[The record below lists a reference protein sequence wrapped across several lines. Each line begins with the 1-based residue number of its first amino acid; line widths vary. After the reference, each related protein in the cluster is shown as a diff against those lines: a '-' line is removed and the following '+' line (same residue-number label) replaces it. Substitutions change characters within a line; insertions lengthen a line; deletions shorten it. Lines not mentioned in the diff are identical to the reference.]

1 MINTVIVAIDGPA
14 GAGKST
20 IAKLLAKKLEFQY
33 LDTGAMYRSLT
44 LKAIRAG
51 IGLEDEESLVAL
63 ARQTVIDLKGDV
75 QKGLRVF
82 LDGEDVSEA
91 IRTPEVTGKT
101 FYIARAPR
109 VRGIMVEWQRTIGSR
124 SNVVME
130 GRDIGT
136 VVFPHAQHKFYLDAS
151 VEERA
156 RRRHKE
162 FQEKGKDISLE
173 QVMEDVRSRD
183 ESDFTRSVGP
193 LKKAVDAIIIDSTSM
208 TIEQVVETMAGYVKR
223 EQ

>member
-1 MINTVIVAIDGPA
+1 MKNTVIVAIDGPA

-63 ARQTVIDLKGDV
+63 ARQTVIDLKGDA
-75 QKGLRVF
+75 QQGLRVF

-136 VVFPHAQHKFYLDAS
+136 VVFPHAQYKFYLDAS

-162 FQEKGKDISLE
+162 FQEKGKDISLD

-193 LKKAVDAIIIDSTSM
+193 LKKAADAIIIDSTSM

-223 EQ
+223 KQ

>member
-51 IGLEDEESLVAL
+51 IGLEDEASLVAL
-63 ARQTVIDLKGDV
+63 ARQTVIDLKGDA

-136 VVFPHAQHKFYLDAS
+136 VVFPHAQYKFYLDAS

-162 FQEKGKDISLE
+162 FKEKGKDISLE

-193 LKKAVDAIIIDSTSM
+193 LKKAADAIIIDSTSM

-223 EQ
+223 KQ